1 MQLLRDNLT
10 LWTSD
15 TQVRL
20 HLSHPLVT
28 NKCMTY
34 MFLSLCAQG
43 DADET
48 QEAGEN

>member
-15 TQVRL
+15 TQ
-20 HLSHPLVT
+20 
-28 NKCMTY
+28 
-34 MFLSLCAQG
+34 G

-48 QEAGEN
+48 QEAGENW